1 MKIFFK
7 GINAVLQNGGRG
19 LVLSS
24 LEEERGDKV
33 ILSGKEIVWRNED
46 CRLKK
51 EWLEDQRLQKLMQC
65 EQSQVVELDGVRW
78 LLEILKP
85 EARLII
91 CGAGHVA
98 LACLRMAKLLGM
110 DVTVLEDREEYAQA
124 AEEAGADRVLCKPF
138 RESIRELENTDNCKY
153 LVMTRAHKM
162 DQDCLEEIF
171 RKPYSYVGMLGSPK
185 KIAALRSNLVQAGIE
200 EAHFEKLHSPVGLDI
215 GAKTPAEIGVSV
227 MAELIQLQNSGK
239 EEMCSYSR
247 EMLGRQAL
255 HPAAGILCTL
265 VDNGGG
271 SPRNPGTKMLVYSS
285 DDRIGT
291 IGGGVLEGTAIREAV
306 KMLEEG
312 MERKIIHSGVDG
324 NDSGMA
330 CCRNAEVLL
339 ERVE

>member
-1 MKIFFK
+1 MKNFFK

-24 LEEERGDKV
+24 LDEERGDKV

-51 EWLEDQRLQKLMQC
+51 EELENQRLQELMQC
-65 EQSQVVELDGVRW
+65 EQSQIVELDGVRW

-110 DVTVLEDREEYAQA
+110 DVTVLEDREEYAKQ
-124 AEEAGADRVLCKPF
+124 AEEAGADRVVCKPF
-138 RESIRELENTDNCKY
+138 REAIRELENTDNCKY

-200 EAHFEKLHSPVGLDI
+200 EVHFEKLHSPVGLEI

-227 MAELIQLQNSGK
+227 MAELIQLQNSG
-239 EEMCSYSR
+239 EEEASSYSR

-324 NDSGMA
+324 DDSGMA

>member
-1 MKIFFK
+1 MKDFFK
-7 GINAVLQNGGRG
+7 EIQGVLQNGGRG

-24 LEEERGDKV
+24 LDEERGDKV

-51 EWLEDQRLQKLMQC
+51 EDLENPEIWNWMQC
-65 EQSQVVELDGVRW
+65 EQSRVVDLADMRW
-78 LLEILKP
+78 LAEVLKP
-85 EARLII
+85 ESRLII

-98 LACLRMAKLLGM
+98 LSCLRMAKLLGM
-110 DVTVLEDREEYAQA
+110 DVTVLEDREEYAKQ
-124 AEEAGADRVLCKPF
+124 AEEAEADRVVCKP
-138 RESIRELENTDNCKY
+138 
-153 LVMTRAHKM
+153 
-162 DQDCLEEIF
+162 F

-255 HPAAGILCTL
+255 HPATGILCTL

-291 IGGGVLEGTAIREAV
+291 IGGGVLEGTVIREAV
-306 KMLEEG
+306 QM
-312 MERKIIHSGVDG
+312 MEKGEKRKIIHSRVDG

>member
-1 MKIFFK
+1 MKDFFK
-7 GINAVLQNGGRG
+7 EIQGVLQNGGRG

-24 LEEERGDKV
+24 LDEERGDKV

-51 EWLEDQRLQKLMQC
+51 EDLENPEIWNWMQC
-65 EQSQVVELDGVRW
+65 EQSRVVDLADIRW
-78 LLEILKP
+78 LAEVLKP
-85 EARLII
+85 ESRLII

-98 LACLRMAKLLGM
+98 LSCLRMAKLLGM
-110 DVTVLEDREEYAQA
+110 DVTVLEDREEYAKQ
-124 AEEAGADRVLCKPF
+124 AEEAEADRVVCKPF
-138 RESIRELENTDNCKY
+138 REAIRELENTDNCKY

-200 EAHFEKLHSPVGLDI
+200 EAHFDKLHSPVGLDI

-271 SPRNPGTKMLVYSS
+271 SPRNLGTKMLVYSS

-291 IGGGVLEGTAIREAV
+291 IGGGVLEGTVIRDAV
-306 KMLEEG
+306 QM
-312 MERKIIHSGVDG
+312 MEKGEKRKIIHSGVDG
-324 NDSGMA
+324 NDSGMV
-330 CCRNAEVLL
+330 CCRDAEVLL

>member
-1 MKIFFK
+1 MKDFFK
-7 GINAVLQNGGRG
+7 GIQAVLQNGGRG

-24 LEEERGDKV
+24 LDEERGDKV

-51 EWLEDQRLQKLMQC
+51 EDLENSEIRNWMRC
-65 EQSQVVELDGVRW
+65 EQSRVVDLAGMRW
-78 LLEILKP
+78 LAEVLKP
-85 EARLII
+85 ESRLII

-98 LACLRMAKLLGM
+98 LACLQMAKLLGM
-110 DVTVLEDREEYAQA
+110 DVTVLEDREEYAKQA
-124 AEEAGADRVLCKPF
+124 EKTGADRVVCKPF
-138 RESIRELENTDNCKY
+138 REAIRELENTDNCKY

-200 EAHFEKLHSPVGLDI
+200 EVHFEKLHSPVGLDI

-227 MAELIQLQNSGK
+227 MAELIQLQNSGA
-239 EEMCSYSR
+239 EEVCSYSR

-285 DDRIGT
+285 DNRIGT

-306 KMLEEG
+306 QM
-312 MERKIIHSGVDG
+312 MEKGEKRKIIHSGVDG